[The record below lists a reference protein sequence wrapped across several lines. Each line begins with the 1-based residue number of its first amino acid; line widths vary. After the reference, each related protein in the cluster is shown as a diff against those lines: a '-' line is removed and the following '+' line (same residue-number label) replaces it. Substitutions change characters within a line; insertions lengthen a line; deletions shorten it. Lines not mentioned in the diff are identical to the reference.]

1 MNRQRGF
8 TLVELMV
15 ALAVFAITATVI
27 LKQSSQS
34 VRLQKTLE
42 DTSFATWIAQNQL
55 AELRNSPFGPR
66 PGEEELQLTFVD
78 RQWQVQLLTEH
89 SQHRG
94 IYRVQVTVSAKDE
107 QRPVQIS
114 LTGYIAEASP

>member
-1 MNRQRGF
+1 
-8 TLVELMV
+8 MV
-15 ALAVFAITATVI
+15 ALAVFAVTATVV

-66 PGEEELQLTFVD
+66 PGEEQLQLTFAD
-78 RQWQVQLLTEH
+78 RQWQVHLLTER

-94 IYRVQVTVSAKDE
+94 VYQTQVTVAAKDE
-107 QRPVQIS
+107 QRPVQVS
-114 LTGYIAEASP
+114 LTGYIAETSPSIQEEASP